1 MSFKQLDL
9 FENDLQL
16 NKSFLEQAMASQGKV
31 NRKVFAS
38 MKKLQDDI
46 EYISGRLQD
55 LMLDFDKIHPP
66 E

>member
-1 MSFKQLDL
+1 MSFQQIDI
-9 FENDLQL
+9 FENNFEL
-16 NKSFLEQAMASQGKV
+16 NKSIIEKAVENQGKV
-31 NRKVFAS
+31 NRKVFAN
-38 MKKLQDDI
+38 MKKLQEDL